1 MHSIQR
7 VRTNLYA
14 ALSGTA
20 LSQAIAGVA
29 QVMIVRTLGV
39 ESYVATRCCMPGW
52 RLWRR

>member
-39 ESYVATRCCMPGW
+39 DG
-52 RLWRR
+52 